1 MVHEIV
7 TSYEIVKNT
16 SHICRPLQQKSTSNC
31 ESIAVT
37 RDTTAM
43 ECMRLALSR
52 FGLQDEACDNFVMS
66 TVLVDKAI
74 TDRKLKPDECPFDII
89 QNIAQVGAMI

>member
-1 MVHEIV
+1 
-7 TSYEIVKNT
+7 
-16 SHICRPLQQKSTSNC
+16 
-31 ESIAVT
+31 
-37 RDTTAM
+37 M

-89 QNIAQVGAMI
+89 QNIAQVSTIK